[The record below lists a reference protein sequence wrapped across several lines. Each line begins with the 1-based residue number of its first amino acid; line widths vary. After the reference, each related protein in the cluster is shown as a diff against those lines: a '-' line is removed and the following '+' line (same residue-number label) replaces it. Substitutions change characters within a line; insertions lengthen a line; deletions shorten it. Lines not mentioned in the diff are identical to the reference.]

1 MTVSVLESTS
11 TPSLLQLVRVAVIVR
26 FEARCCFDAQNRI
39 VPAETQGSADLS
51 GRQDAEMRDG
61 QKGDWVMVT
70 FETIT
75 RCEREKST
83 ACGRPC
89 GRLHQCAGVGLA
101 QGPCPLIAA
110 HQKSPCPAIVP
121 LLPVMCTSVTFQPPR
136 IGS

>member
-1 MTVSVLESTS
+1 
-11 TPSLLQLVRVAVIVR
+11 
-26 FEARCCFDAQNRI
+26 
-39 VPAETQGSADLS
+39 
-51 GRQDAEMRDG
+51 MRGG
-61 QKGDWVMVT
+61 QKGDWVMVM

-101 QGPCPLIAA
+101 QGPWPLIAA

-136 IGS
+136 IGSYPECRSSIRPGPEDGLPRQVTRAG